1 MATWGAGE
9 PVDHWIYRRRN
20 ADSDTQLRGVEL
32 RLFQRSARARVGSG
46 RGLCGFGFAVL
57 RLHRVRPV
65 AGARSFQSQ
74 RAREN
79 ELCVWRRGFDD
90 SDSNPRAPDYA
101 VVLQGDFSDMVA
113 ADRDAAGVHWSR
125 TWRAFPQAWKTC
137 SGRTAGAHRHSVA
150 DPARLRFLG
159 G

>member
-1 MATWGAGE
+1 MAAWGAGE
-9 PVDHWIYRRRN
+9 PVDHWSYRGRC
-20 ADSDTQLRGVEL
+20 ADSNTQFRGVEL
-32 RLFQRSARARVGSG
+32 RFYQRCARAVVGSD

-101 VVLQGDFSDMVA
+101 VVLQGDFSDLVA
-113 ADRDAAGVHWSR
+113 ADRDAAGVHWSW
-125 TWRAFPQAWKTC
+125 T
-137 SGRTAGAHRHSVA
+137 
-150 DPARLRFLG
+150 
-159 G
+159 